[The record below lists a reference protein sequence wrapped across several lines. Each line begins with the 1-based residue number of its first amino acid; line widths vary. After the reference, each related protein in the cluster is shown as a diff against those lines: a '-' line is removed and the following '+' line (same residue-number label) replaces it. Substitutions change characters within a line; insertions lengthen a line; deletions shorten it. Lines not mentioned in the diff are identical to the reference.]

1 MWDRKGE
8 DLHIWEYIFEKHFA
22 FWTQWWVVRKQWD
35 LFKWDRVWNH
45 KNITISYCHKIYN
58 VAKLMYEF
66 ISFKKCCKINL
77 IVVNSDIWNWSFFI
91 CITVNIYYR
100 SVCDVK
106 SSLWCTFSGR
116 YFQTPSLM
124 TVSILFHYITNLNC
138 CPLMFAHDL
147 CLFNA
152 LHKKRTWCYGKTFS
166 SSPCH
171 QYDQSGEYFAYQM
184 WTKNLR
190 I

>member
-77 IVVNSDIWNWSFFI
+77 IVVNLKEFCYFYTVVLWIEHPTYLTPQRWRWFMIQTYAPHIPLLPTCIPNHSDGD
-91 CITVNIYYR
+91 IT
-100 SVCDVK
+100 K
-106 SSLWCTFSGR
+106 
-116 YFQTPSLM
+116 
-124 TVSILFHYITNLNC
+124 
-138 CPLMFAHDL
+138 
-147 CLFNA
+147 
-152 LHKKRTWCYGKTFS
+152 
-166 SSPCH
+166 
-171 QYDQSGEYFAYQM
+171 
-184 WTKNLR
+184 
-190 I
+190 